1 MNAYPKF
8 RNGLSVLAA
17 IFIALSSQAQ
27 DSESSEQRA
36 FYLFMSGKVSAQA
49 KKQFYPVESFDGKR
63 LNLDG
68 YKRTLKPTQNLNCT
82 LSPLMVIS
90 PYFAEIR
97 DLEYSFDS
105 NAEKFRTMMVINEMN
120 AEQMRFEA
128 GNEFEK
134 AVANMDRQG
143 DSVPFTQQDA
153 DNIELD
159 ELSKDQKQD
168 ELLKAGLNKL
178 IDSIYVRCTLVPDRS
193 VENAYTTAVIRIEAV
208 GNSDDRVSFVRIAPI
223 GNLQAGIGKP
233 IKFECSFPE
242 LRAGNADIDL
252 FLFDGEGKHIATN
265 RSRGLQ
271 KLTPEE
277 LEEFRNLDK
286 RAKAKKAG

>member
-8 RNGLSVLAA
+8 RYGLSVLAA

-36 FYLFMSGKVSAQA
+36 FYLFMSGKVSPGQKAILSSGVLRWEATESGWIQA
-49 KKQFYPVESFDGKR
+49 NPQADPESELHAK
-63 LNLDG
+63 
-68 YKRTLKPTQNLNCT
+68 
-82 LSPLMVIS
+82 PLMVIS

-159 ELSKDQKQD
+159 ELSKDQSK
-168 ELLKAGLNKL
+168 
-178 IDSIYVRCTLVPDRS
+178 T
-193 VENAYTTAVIRIEAV
+193 
-208 GNSDDRVSFVRIAPI
+208 SFSR
-223 GNLQAGIGKP
+223 QA
-233 IKFECSFPE
+233 
-242 LRAGNADIDL
+242 
-252 FLFDGEGKHIATN
+252 
-265 RSRGLQ
+265 
-271 KLTPEE
+271 
-277 LEEFRNLDK
+277 
-286 RAKAKKAG
+286 